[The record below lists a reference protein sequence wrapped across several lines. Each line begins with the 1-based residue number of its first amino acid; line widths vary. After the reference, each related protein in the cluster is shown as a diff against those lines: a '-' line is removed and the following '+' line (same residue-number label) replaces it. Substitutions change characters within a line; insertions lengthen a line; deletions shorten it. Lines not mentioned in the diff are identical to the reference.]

1 MEPYADE
8 DVVGLGAG
16 FPSFGDYERGI
27 LDSELSGFPSM
38 HGFALRQYLE
48 DEYGVPAR
56 LVADPNLLAFGILR
70 FGEGRE
76 HPTFGAIGLGTG
88 TAIGIVRGGQVL
100 TGPKGFPDPVMRFY
114 TVWGWPPAWGH
125 SGFHFADHYGADAK
139 TVAGR
144 ALAGNDDAFVTWNS
158 VGAALAKTL
167 VRLASDADVDLFV
180 IAGGLANAYELFE
193 PSLKSGTSDHG
204 ITVMKTDPQQARAP
218 GRGCPV
224 HGLTTWRSERGLRRR
239 PNSIAGGWAGPN
251 RYRPHGGA
259 DSPLCAAH
267 ADTRPIGRLCE
278 NTNRRDT
285 HVRS

>member
-1 MEPYADE
+1 MPRYLALDVGGTKVEAGVVTADGQVLASNLVPSHAGGTRDQLLADIRAALEPYADE

-204 ITVMKTDPQQARAP
+204 ITVMKTALNKPA
-218 GRGCPV
+218 
-224 HGLTTWRSERGLRRR
+224 LL
-239 PNSIAGGWAGPN
+239 
-251 RYRPHGGA
+251 GA
-259 DSPLCAAH
+259 AALFM
-267 ADTRPIGRLCE
+267 D
-278 NTNRRDT
+278 
-285 HVRS
+285 